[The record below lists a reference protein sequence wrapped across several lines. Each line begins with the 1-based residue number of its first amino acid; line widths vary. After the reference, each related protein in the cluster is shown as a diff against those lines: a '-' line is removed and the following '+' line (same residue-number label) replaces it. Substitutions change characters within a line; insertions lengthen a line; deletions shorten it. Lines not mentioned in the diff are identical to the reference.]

1 MKIMKTIV
9 ASVLVIGMGS
19 AFAAEPVALTETQ
32 MDNVTAGGT
41 AVATSFGSAFGLFSA
56 LTLTTATTSV
66 TILGILPAQGG
77 QITQDR
83 TVSLSSSEGFAF

>member
-9 ASVLVIGMGS
+9 ASALVIGMGS

-32 MDNVTAGGT
+32 MDNVTAGGN
-41 AVATSFGSAFGLFSA
+41 AVATAFGSAFGLFSA
-56 LTLTTATTSV
+56 GTLNAATTSV

-77 QITQDR
+77 QITQDW
-83 TVSLSSSEGFAF
+83 TVSSSSSEGFAF

>member
-9 ASVLVIGMGS
+9 ASALVIGMGS

-41 AVATSFGSAFGLFSA
+41 AVATALGSAFGLFSA
-56 LTLTTATTSV
+56 STLTAAATSV
-66 TILGILPAQGG
+66 TILGVLPTQGG
-77 QITQDR
+77 QITQDW
-83 TVSLSSSEGFAF
+83 TQSVSASSGFAF